1 MNPAVGKKLRQAR
14 QRHDISIE
22 DVEKSIHIRDHYL
35 SAMEAGNFDIFPSQ
49 AQARGFLRAYAEFLG
64 LDGDLLIEA
73 LEKDTLMTLMSA
85 KEKGAESETLEG
97 TQQGEPKDP
106 EPAFKPIGEALK
118 SQRDMLGLSLED
130 VERHT
135 HLKIHYLR
143 ALESGDFDALP
154 SMTQGSG
161 MLKNYA
167 QFLSLDPEPLLLQF
181 ADRLQD
187 QWQERQEA
195 QPTEKEEKKR
205 KKPKPKAITPAR
217 RFFSKE
223 LLVGGGLVVV
233 LIMFALWAGMRISA
247 MRSQQE
253 PMPTVPSIADVLL
266 PSPTEP
272 LAPTPTVTIF
282 APLEE
287 AEPGQPEEDGAEAA
301 PQEEIIPLGEVGGAV
316 RVQVDVS
323 QRAYMRVTVDDEV
336 AFDGRVAPGDA
347 YTFGG
352 EERIEMLS
360 GNGEA
365 LYVTYNDV
373 ELGRL
378 GLFGEVVNVIITAD
392 GLLTPT
398 PTISPTPTRTPRTTP
413 TPTPT
418 PSN

>member
-14 QRHDISIE
+14 QRRDISIE

-35 SAMEAGNFDIFPSQ
+35 TAMEAGDFDSFPSQ
-49 AQARGFLRAYAEFLG
+49 AQARGFLRAYAEFLD
-64 LDGDLLIEA
+64 LDGDVLLEA

-85 KEKGAESETLEG
+85 KEGGAESESPEG
-97 TQQGEPKDP
+97 TPEGEPGEP

-135 HLKIHYLR
+135 HLKTHYLQ

-154 SMTQGSG
+154 SMAQGSG

-181 ADRLQD
+181 ADRLQA
-187 QWQERQEA
+187 QWQERREA
-195 QPTEKEEKKR
+195 QPAEKEAKKR
-205 KKPKPKAITPAR
+205 KKPKAVTPAR
-217 RFFSKE
+217 RFFTKE
-223 LLVGGGLVVV
+223 LLIGGSLVVS
-233 LIMFALWAGMRISA
+233 LILFALWAGVRIAA
-247 MRSQQE
+247 MRSQRE
-253 PMPTVPSIADVLL
+253 PEPTVPSIADVLL

-287 AEPGQPEEDGAEAA
+287 AEPGQPEEEGAEAA

-323 QRAYMRVTVDDEV
+323 QRAYMRVTVDDDV
-336 AFDGRVAPGDA
+336 VFDGRVAPGDA

-352 EERIEMLS
+352 EERIEILS

-378 GLFGEVVNVIITAD
+378 GLFGEVVNVIITPN

-413 TPTPT
+413 TSTPT
-418 PSN
+418 PPN

>member
-14 QRHDISIE
+14 QRRDISIE
-22 DVEKSIHIRDHYL
+22 DVEQSIHIRDHYL
-35 SAMEAGNFDIFPSQ
+35 AAMEAGDFDVFPSQ
-49 AQARGFLRAYAEFLG
+49 AQARGFLRAYAEFLD
-64 LDGDLLIEA
+64 LDGDLLLEA
-73 LEKDTLMTLMSA
+73 LEKDTMMTLMSA
-85 KEKGAESETLEG
+85 KEEGAESEAPEETPD
-97 TQQGEPKDP
+97 GEPE

-135 HLKIHYLR
+135 HLKTHYLR
-143 ALESGDFDALP
+143 ALESGDFDSLP

-181 ADRLQD
+181 ADRLQA
-187 QWQERQEA
+187 QWQARQEA
-195 QPTEKEEKKR
+195 QPAEKEAKKR
-205 KKPKPKAITPAR
+205 KKPKAVTPAR

-223 LLVGGGLVVV
+223 LLIGGTLVVS
-233 LIMFALWAGMRISA
+233 LILFALWAGVRISA

-253 PMPTVPSIADVLL
+253 PEPTVPSIADVLL
-266 PSPTEP
+266 PSPTES
-272 LAPTPTVTIF
+272 LAPSPTVTIF
-282 APLEE
+282 APLED
-287 AEPGQPEEDGAEAA
+287 AEPGQPEEEGAEAA
-301 PQEEIIPLGEVGGAV
+301 PQEEIIPVGEVGGAV

-347 YTFGG
+347 YAFGG
-352 EERIEMLS
+352 EERIEILS

-413 TPTPT
+413 TSTPT
-418 PSN
+418 PPN

>member
-1 MNPAVGKKLRQAR
+1 MNPAIGKKLRQAR
-14 QRHDISIE
+14 QSRDISIE
-22 DVEKSIHIRDHYL
+22 DVEKRIHIRDHYL
-35 SAMEAGNFDIFPSQ
+35 SAMEAGDFDIFPSQ
-49 AQARGFLRAYAEFLG
+49 AQARGFLRAYADFLE
-64 LDGDLLIEA
+64 LDGDLLLEA
-73 LEKDTLMTLMSA
+73 LEKDTMMTLMSA
-85 KEKGAESETLEG
+85 KEAGADSEAREETPD
-97 TQQGEPKDP
+97 GEPAEP

-118 SQRDMLGLSLED
+118 SQRDTLGLSLED

-135 HLKIHYLR
+135 HLKTHYLR

-181 ADRLQD
+181 ADRLQA
-187 QWQERQEA
+187 QWQERREA
-195 QPTEKEEKKR
+195 QPAEKEAKKR
-205 KKPKPKAITPAR
+205 KKPKAVTPVR

-223 LLVGGGLVVV
+223 LLIGGGLVVA
-233 LIMFALWAGMRISA
+233 LIVFALWAGMRISA

-253 PMPTVPSIADVLL
+253 PEPTVPSIADVLL
-266 PSPTEP
+266 PSPTES
-272 LAPTPTVTIF
+272 LAPSPTATIF

-287 AEPGQPEEDGAEAA
+287 AEPGQPEEEGAEAA
-301 PQEEIIPLGEVGGAV
+301 PQEEIIPLGEAGGAV
-316 RVQVDVS
+316 SVQVDVN
-323 QRAYMRVTVDDEV
+323 QRAYMRVTVDDDV
-336 AFDGRVAPGDA
+336 AFDGRVAPGDTYA
-347 YTFGG
+347 FGG
-352 EERIEMLS
+352 EERIEILS

-378 GLFGEVVNVIITAD
+378 GLFGEVVNVIITTD

-413 TPTPT
+413 TP
-418 PSN
+418 SN